1 VNKRTVYEGYFRV
14 EIIETRFG
22 EREVI
27 RSTGSASILLYN
39 RSKRYIV
46 LIRQPRVSLMTAKNP
61 EGLITETVA
70 GSFDCGLGV
79 KSLLVK
85 EVQQEAGIT
94 IIEDAIELLNHGK
107 PLAVSAGMT
116 DDVCY
121 LAFAEIDDDQV
132 DPDDRVF
139 GLATEG
145 ERIQRL
151 MVSTDEL
158 LDYVCED
165 MRAYCLIQHLLWRIA
180 VDG

>member
-1 VNKRTVYEGYFRV
+1 MNKRTVYEGHFRV
-14 EIIETRFG
+14 EIIETQFG
-22 EREVI
+22 EQEVI
-27 RSTGSASILLYN
+27 RSTGSACVLLYN

-46 LIRQPRVSLMTAKNP
+46 LIRQPRVSLMTSENS

-85 EVQQEAGIT
+85 ESQQEAGIT
-94 IIEDAIELLNHGK
+94 ITEDAIELLNHGK
-107 PLAVSAGMT
+107 PLSVSAGMT

-132 DPDDRVF
+132 DPEDGVF
-139 GLATEG
+139 GSVTEG

-151 MVSTDEL
+151 MISIDEL
-158 LDYVCED
+158 PDYVCED
-165 MRAYCLIQHLLWRIA
+165 LRAYCLIRHLLRKIA